1 MENFRPD
8 SAGPTPGD
16 AAERLPFDIV
26 RAVIAARQSA
36 TPTARALA
44 EVSDAHVRHAEAA
57 LPLLLLSGHHRDGEG
72 HEGEGQ
78 GGGGLGAR
86 FADCSVGRVQATVQ
100 EVSA

>member
-8 SAGPTPGD
+8 STGPMPGD

-44 EVSDAHVRHAEAA
+44 EVSEAHMRQAETA

-72 HEGEGQ
+72 HGADGH
-78 GGGGLGAR
+78 GAR
-86 FADCSVGRVQATVQ
+86 FADCSVGRVQATAQ